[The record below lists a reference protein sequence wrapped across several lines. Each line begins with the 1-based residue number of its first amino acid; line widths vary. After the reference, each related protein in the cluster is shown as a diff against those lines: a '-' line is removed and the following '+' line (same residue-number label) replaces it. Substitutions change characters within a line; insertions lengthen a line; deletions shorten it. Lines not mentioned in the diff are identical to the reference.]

1 LKYRMGLYLNSLGLI
16 ALAGIFLIETPK
28 WLDSYEKSQ
37 IHLLR
42 AKEEQS
48 RLRAEADIDQET
60 AKLSRQRSDT
70 YKDNQSFSIWGY
82 TDNSHYP
89 PTIDFRAFPDPNQKV
104 WIFDGSNSCLGYVKD
119 RQFYWK
125 HRQNNSSVCE
135 ELKNG

>member
-1 LKYRMGLYLNSLGLI
+1 MGLYLNSLGLI

-60 AKLSRQRSDT
+60 A
-70 YKDNQSFSIWGY
+70 
-82 TDNSHYP
+82 NSHYP